1 MAFKIEERFEV
12 QAPVERVWKYL
23 IDAQRVVHCLPGA
36 ELLEQQDERTF
47 LGAIKVKVGPL
58 AMSYKGQAKFTDIN
72 EETHQV
78 RMVGDAREVG
88 GSGSTKVSMLSTV
101 SPLASGGCEVLVN
114 ADIDLVGK
122 MVQFGRGM
130 IEEVSRQMF
139 RQFSTCVRQQ
149 LEVADETQ
157 PQSPDQPVVQPSP
170 PQPETKP
177 VAAAPLAF
185 RALWAIIARFFKGLF
200 SSGETKHTLLI
211 VFLVGLVT
219 SVHGQTARR
228 TIAVTIDDLPYVKHG
243 EGAYLTRARAVT
255 SKILSTLKKHK
266 APAIGFVNEHALEV
280 AEQREG
286 RIALLRQWVDSG
298 MMLGNHT
305 YSHPDFNR
313 LTVEQFQDEI
323 AKGDVVTRQLMRS
336 RQPYQLYFR
345 HPMTHTGDTPEKKEA
360 IEKFLATRGYKI
372 TPHTIENSD
381 FIFNVAYVA
390 AVQKNDQ
397 ALAKRLREEYVAY
410 TIAATEFAERISPQ
424 IFGREIP
431 QTLLVHVNDITADC
445 LDELLQR
452 FEGRGYS
459 FVALDAVMA
468 DPAYQTKDTY
478 VGKFGPSW
486 LFRWMKSKGMDVD
499 FAGDPDPPKWI
510 VDSYNKIQGFQD

>member
-12 QAPVERVWKYL
+12 KAPVERVWEYL
-23 IDAQRVVHCLPGA
+23 IDPKRVVQCLPGA
-36 ELLEQQDERTF
+36 ELLELRDDQTF

-58 AMSYKGQAKFTDIN
+58 SMSYKGQAKFTDIN

-101 SPLASGGCEVLVN
+101 SPLDGGGCEVLVN

-122 MVQFGRGM
+122 IVQFGRGM

-149 LEVADETQ
+149 LEVADEPQ
-157 PQSPDQPVVQPSP
+157 PLQPAAQPVAQPAP
-170 PQPETKP
+170 PEPKP

-185 RALWAIIARFFKGLF
+185 RALWAIIARFFKRLF
-200 SSGETKHTLLI
+200 GGGETRTLLI
-211 VFLVGLVT
+211 LCLFALVT
-219 SVHGQTARR
+219 SVQGQKPAR
-228 TIAVTIDDLPYVKHG
+228 TMAVTIDDLPYVNHG
-243 EGAYLTRARAVT
+243 DGAYLKRAGAAT
-255 SKILSTLKKHK
+255 AKILNTLKKHN
-266 APAIGFVNEHALEV
+266 APAIGFVNEGALEV
-280 AEQREG
+280 ADQRDG
-286 RIALLRQWVDSG
+286 RIALLRQWVDRG

-313 LTVEQFQDEI
+313 LTVEQFEDEI
-323 AKGDVVTRQLMRS
+323 TKGDVITRQLMRS

-360 IEKFLATRGYKI
+360 IERFLATRGYKV

-381 FIFNVAYVA
+381 FIFNVPYAQA
-390 AVQKNDQ
+390 LQKNDE
-397 ALAKRLREEYVAY
+397 ALAKRLRDEYLAL
-410 TIAATEFAERISPQ
+410 TITATEFAEKISPQ

-431 QTLLVHVNDITADC
+431 QILLIHVNDINADC
-445 LDELLQR
+445 LDEMLKQ
-452 FEGRGYS
+452 FEARGYK
-459 FVALDAVMA
+459 FVTLDAVMA

-478 VGKFGPSW
+478 ISKYGPTW
-486 LFRWMKSKGMDVD
+486 FFRWSKSKGMDLD
-499 FAGDPDPPKWI
+499 FQGDPDPPKW
-510 VDSYNKIQGFQD
+510 VMDMYNSR